1 MVWEDCG
8 VSLGVLYT
16 TQRDVNRYLLFKS
29 YVEGI
34 EICSFRV
41 IVENYCLYFLNFLI
55 ILQLT
60 TLSD

>member
-8 VSLGVLYT
+8 VSLGVLYI
-16 TQRDVNRYLLFKS
+16 TQKDVNRYLLFKS

>member
-16 TQRDVNRYLLFKS
+16 TQKDVNRYLLFKS

-41 IVENYCLYFLNFLI
+41 IVENYC
-55 ILQLT
+55 
-60 TLSD
+60 